1 MKYIDY
7 AKQYEGMSVG
17 QLFTK
22 WVKDVWKE
30 DLKDKELY
38 HLKDD
43 MASWEIINN
52 EHYAYLHH
60 LT

>member
-52 EHYAYLHH
+52 KHYAYLHH